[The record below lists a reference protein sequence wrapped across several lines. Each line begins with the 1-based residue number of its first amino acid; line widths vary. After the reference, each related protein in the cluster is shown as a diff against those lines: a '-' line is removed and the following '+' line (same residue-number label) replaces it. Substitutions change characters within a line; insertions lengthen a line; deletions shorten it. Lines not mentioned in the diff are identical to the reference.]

1 MSRNKFYNIAGISI
15 AAAFVLAGA
24 GFADGG
30 ANFPYAPP
38 PDGKV
43 GECFARVLIP
53 AQFES
58 YTEQQT
64 IDDGGNRISVSQP
77 QFAAINQQYM
87 VRDASYRYEVRQ
99 PVYRAV
105 TEQIMVRPGYRTLHV
120 VPGEYRNVTEQI
132 QISEPRLSWKP
143 GSSLGSMAGVKM
155 TQTRQ
160 GEVYCLVEEP
170 GEVQN
175 VTKRVQVRS
184 ESVREVAVPPV
195 YKTVTREVMID
206 PGGVRKVSVAG
217 RYGSISMQQLV
228 QPARQMNNHIAP
240 QRRAVTRKRQIS
252 GESFA
257 WIKVLC
263 ETNATPA
270 AISEVQTML
279 HKQGYYQGSITGS
292 TDATTEAAIASY
304 QQQMNINHGGFLSLQ
319 TIESLRT
326 GARPVAVAAP
336 PQNIVHSQQ
345 VTQKWSQVTAPEQ
358 YQQVTQEW
366 QQATAPAQYAYQS
379 SHQSGNSGWNQA
391 SYQSGDWSNSSLRT
405 GHGMGNQNF
414 STPLPP
420 GEFPTN
426 IIAEQRYMP
435 LAGNA
440 PAMQQSRTGQYLS
453 WAGK

>member
-1 MSRNKFYNIAGISI
+1 MKKLNLYKITGISI
-15 AAAFVLAGA
+15 ACSVMLTSA
-24 GFADGG
+24 GFATGG
-30 ANFPYAPP
+30 SNFPYDAPP
-38 PDGKV
+38 TGKV

-58 YTEQQT
+58 YTEQQI
-64 IDDGGNRISVSQP
+64 IDEGGSRVSVSQP
-77 QFAAINQQYM
+77 QFAAVNQQYT

-105 TEQIMVRPGYRTLHV
+105 TEQVMVRPGYRALHV

-175 VTKRVQVRS
+175 VTKRVQVRG
-184 ESVREVAVPPV
+184 ETVRAVDVPPV
-195 YKTVTREVMID
+195 YRTVTREVMVD
-206 PGGVRKVSVAG
+206 PGEVRQIPVAA

-228 QPARQMNNHIAP
+228 QPARQINTPIAP
-240 QRRAVTRKRQIS
+240 QSRSVTRKKQIS

-263 ETNATPA
+263 ETNATPQ

-292 TDATTEAAIASY
+292 TDANTEAAIAQY
-304 QQQMNINHGGFLSLQ
+304 QQKMNIQHGGFLSLQ

-326 GARPVAVAAP
+326 GARPIAVAPP
-336 PQNIVHSQQ
+336 PQNIVHRQQ
-345 VTQKWSQVTAPEQ
+345 VTQGWT
-358 YQQVTQEW
+358 
-366 QQATAPAQYAYQS
+366 QATAPAQYSYQNAYQNTAPNWREI
-379 SHQSGNSGWNQA
+379 SHQT
-391 SYQSGDWSNSSLRT
+391 SYQAGNWST
-405 GHGMGNQNF
+405 GSVAANQSWQNGNII
-414 STPLPP
+414 TPLPS

-426 IIAEQRYMP
+426 IIAEQRP
-435 LAGNA
+435 SRLGNFREGV
-440 PAMQQSRTGQYLS
+440 QQPRGGQHLN
-453 WAGK
+453 WVGK